1 MYSIVKNHTIIYHY
15 VVEKGGHALF
25 GRDWLKEIPL
35 DWNSIKSLTAQKKET
50 PKSSPQL
57 DAILSFR

>member
-1 MYSIVKNHTIIYHY
+1 MYSIVRNHTIIYHY

-50 PKSSPQL
+50 PKSSP
-57 DAILSFR
+57 